1 MSFQFG
7 QFRRN
12 QLSSFLTP
20 LSYELTTITSQ
31 STISS
36 AVTFLD
42 NILILSGNNIIKP
55 TESDGVRTKN
65 YYIRFKV
72 YKKANP
78 QTIKI
83 KLVNTNKTSD
93 NIQVLKSIVV
103 EGGRESDYSSYEIV
117 ISPNNTYNRI
127 LFELQ
132 RELEDYNTI
141 NADDTYGRI
150 CNIHIDR
157 LDEVYNVI
165 NYLSSLINKS
175 SLLQIGVQSA
185 PGLLMCINGEE
196 IKVGRSGLYEIL
208 NGYKISFIG
217 FIVEPD
223 DNKYFILD
231 YQY

>member
-141 NADDTYGRI
+141 NADGTYGRI
-150 CNIHIDR
+150 CNIYIDR

-165 NYLSSLINKS
+165 NYLNPLINKS
-175 SLLQIGVQSA
+175 NLLQIGVQSA

>member
-1 MSFQFG
+1 MSFQFR

-55 TESDGVRTKN
+55 TELDGVRTKN

-141 NADDTYGRI
+141 NQDGTYGRI
-150 CNIHIDR
+150 CNIYIDR

-165 NYLSSLINKS
+165 NHLSSLINKT

>member
-20 LSYELTTITSQ
+20 LSYGLTTITSQ
-31 STISS
+31 SIISS
-36 AVTFLD
+36 AITFLD
-42 NILILSGNNIIKP
+42 NILVLSGNNIVKP

-117 ISPNNTYNRI
+117 ISPNNIYNRI

-132 RELEDYNTI
+132 RELEDYNII
-141 NADDTYGRI
+141 NEDGTYGRI
-150 CNIHIDR
+150 CNIYIDR

-165 NYLSSLINKS
+165 NHLSSLINKT

>member
-20 LSYELTTITSQ
+20 LSYELTTITFQ

-36 AVTFLD
+36 AITFVD
-42 NILILSGNNIIKP
+42 NILVLSGNNIIKP

-141 NADDTYGRI
+141 NEDGTYGRI
-150 CNIHIDR
+150 CNIYIDR

-165 NYLSSLINKS
+165 NYLNPLINKS

>member
-1 MSFQFG
+1 MSFQFR

-20 LSYELTTITSQ
+20 LSYGLTTITSQ
-31 STISS
+31 SIISS
-36 AVTFLD
+36 AITFLD
-42 NILILSGNNIIKP
+42 NILVLSGNNIVKP

-117 ISPNNTYNRI
+117 ISPNNIYNRI

-132 RELEDYNTI
+132 RELEDYNII
-141 NADDTYGRI
+141 NEDGTYGRI
-150 CNIHIDR
+150 CNIYIDR

-165 NYLSSLINKS
+165 NYLNPLINKS

>member
-20 LSYELTTITSQ
+20 LSYELTTITSK

-36 AVTFLD
+36 AITFVD
-42 NILILSGNNIIKP
+42 NILVLSGNNIIKP

-83 KLVNTNKTSD
+83 KLANTNKTSD

-141 NADDTYGRI
+141 NEDGTYGRI
-150 CNIHIDR
+150 CNIYIDR

>member
-36 AVTFLD
+36 AITFVD

-141 NADDTYGRI
+141 NADGTYGRI
-150 CNIHIDR
+150 CNIYIDR

>member
-36 AVTFLD
+36 AITFVD
-42 NILILSGNNIIKP
+42 NILVLSGNNIIKP

-141 NADDTYGRI
+141 NEDGTYGRI
-150 CNIHIDR
+150 CNIYIDR

-165 NYLSSLINKS
+165 NYLNPLINKS